1 MNKKHLRFLSLAFFV
16 LGVFFLLNSK
26 IDITGAVI
34 GLPDISS
41 GFSSILGIAFI
52 IGGFLLFVGGRKG
65 IREGSGLEN
74 MIKTKHFNK
83 SVKGYEKRL
92 IERAMSKIGTGL
104 GNEEPLKGYENMWS
118 IKATKGARLI
128 FEKDGDIITLID
140 YLPSHEYDRLYG

>member
-41 GFSSILGIAFI
+41 GFSSILGIALI
-52 IGGFLLFVGGRKG
+52 VGGVLLFVGGRKG

-74 MIKTKHFNK
+74 MIKTRRFNK
-83 SVKGYEKRL
+83 SVEGYEEAV
-92 IERAMSKIGTGL
+92 ERAMSKIGTGL
-104 GNEEPLKGYENMWS
+104 GNEHLLKGYKNMWS

-128 FEKDGDIITLID
+128 FKKDGNIITLID
-140 YLPSHEYDRLYG
+140 YLPSHEYGRLYG